1 MFFFNLNFCTS
12 LFHVWANFIKNKILG
27 GKKKN
32 ECWEIKEL
40 DKWKQKKIDG
50 WEINCGETKKIG
62 WVETKIVGIFFKKLI
77 IGGKC

>member
-1 MFFFNLNFCTS
+1 MFFFSLNFCIS

-27 GKKKN
+27 GKKT

-50 WEINCGETKKIG
+50 WEINCRETKKIG
-62 WVETKIVGIFFKKLI
+62 WMETKNVGFFF
-77 IGGKC
+77 